1 MTPGTGRWT
10 RQDFPVDRV
19 IYTTITLMSI
29 LIVYDGWATLSFWG
43 VVAVI
48 VGPTFAV
55 FLGHVFGAALGT
67 RVELGRPLTRR
78 EHREVLVKESRFLL
92 LLVPPLGILV
102 VLRIA
107 GLSYTRIIQVVV
119 IAGVL
124 SLGFW
129 GAVAGRRAR
138 LTGWAMVASVA
149 YGLVIG
155 GLILFLQA
163 LLRPGEGSLRH

>member
-1 MTPGTGRWT
+1 MTPRTGRWAL
-10 RQDFPVDRV
+10 QDIPVDRV

-48 VGPTFAV
+48 VGPTLAV

-67 RVELGRPLTRR
+67 RVELGRPLTRH
-78 EHREVLVKESRFLL
+78 EHRDVLVKESRLLL

-155 GLILFLQA
+155 GLILCLQA
-163 LLRPGEGSLRH
+163 LLRPGEGNLQH